1 MLKNSTLVDMSPSE
15 EKRETIEQQTHAEE
29 TDEDTDEEI
38 DRKESEEEKKK
49 EGTFEWYSSLN
60 NG

>member
-15 EKRETIEQQTHAEE
+15 EKREAIEQQTHAEE
-29 TDEDTDEEI
+29 TDEDTDEEL

-49 EGTFEWYSSLN
+49 EGTFEW
-60 NG
+60 